1 MDQFDALEVIARTR
15 GKVDMDATPTGD
27 SLFILWGTLTAVFF
41 LLEFALWQVFK
52 AQWCLWLWP
61 GIPLVGGP
69 WMAVLLKKDHD
80 RTHMRTR
87 GSKLVLDYWIFVG
100 CASCVSGFV
109 FGFAGVYSLFHLP
122 LICLLVGIGA
132 FITGEAL
139 RFRPKIFC
147 GLAGAAIGIGAFLLQ
162 GDLWVW
168 QMLALS
174 VVAFVSLV
182 LPGIQYKRSI
192 RDGV

>member
-1 MDQFDALEVIARTR
+1 MEQFDALDVIARTR

-52 AQWCLWLWP
+52 GEWCLWLWP

-87 GSKLVLDYWIFVG
+87 ESKLVLDYWIFVG

-122 LICLLVGIGA
+122 LTCLLV
-132 FITGEAL
+132 
-139 RFRPKIFC
+139 
-147 GLAGAAIGIGAFLLQ
+147 GIGAFLLQ

-192 RDGV
+192 RNGV